1 MHEMTEMQSARR
13 IACASDRRRRQVE
26 RAIHDGVQQHLTLVG
41 LKLALLSAEFRR
53 DPDTA
58 EQLLGEVSASLSA
71 AQREM
76 RELAHWVYPVALEN
90 EGLVAALSELSRRPS
105 QQLEVR
111 AAGLARHSAE
121 IETAVYFCCLEALDA
136 LTRHAAGAGAGG
148 VVTLSE
154 HDGCVEF
161 AVSDDGGGVM
171 PHDDLEA
178 SGGLQHVADR
188 LTALGGQL
196 ELVSIPGGG
205 VTVHGSIPIDAE
217 LDDPVN

>member
-121 IETAVYFCCLEALDA
+121 IETAVYFCCLEAL
-136 LTRHAAGAGAGG
+136 GG